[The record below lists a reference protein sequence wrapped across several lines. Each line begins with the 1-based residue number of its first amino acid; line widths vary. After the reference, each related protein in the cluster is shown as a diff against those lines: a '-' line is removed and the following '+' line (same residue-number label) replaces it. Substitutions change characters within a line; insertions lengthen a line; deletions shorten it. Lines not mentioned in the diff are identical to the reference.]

1 MTLLLV
7 GLVPLSDM
15 VVAETLQADIARVFN
30 IPSLPLEDAL
40 YAFGA
45 ATGIEVYADGAALAG
60 KRSTAVSGELVPDR
74 ALRELLLGTGLD
86 ARTIGPRAI
95 TLTPRQDDTA
105 IYRQYSAILQK
116 AALHQLCSEGG
127 TDLGSYRIASAIW
140 LDPDGRV
147 RRLQLLSSTGDP
159 ARDRMLHD
167 RLMGVRAG
175 DIPPML
181 PQPVV
186 MVILPRD
193 AADRT
198 GCSRGG

>member
-1 MTLLLV
+1 MMLLLV
-7 GLVPLSDM
+7 GLVPLSDIAA
-15 VVAETLQADIARVFN
+15 AEPPPADVARVFD

-60 KRSTAVSGELVPDR
+60 KRSTAVSGALLPDR
-74 ALRELLLGTGLD
+74 ALRALLSGTGLD

-95 TLTPRQDDTA
+95 TLAPRRDDNA
-105 IYRQYSAILQK
+105 IYRQYSAVLQQ
-116 AALHQLCSEGG
+116 AALRQLCSEGG
-127 TDLGSYRIASAIW
+127 TDLGSYRVATAIW

-147 RRLQLLSSTGDP
+147 RRLELLSSTGDP
-159 ARDRMLHD
+159 TRDRMLHD

-175 DIPPML
+175 DIPSTL

-186 MVILPRD
+186 MVMLPRD

-198 GCSRGG
+198 GCGRGG